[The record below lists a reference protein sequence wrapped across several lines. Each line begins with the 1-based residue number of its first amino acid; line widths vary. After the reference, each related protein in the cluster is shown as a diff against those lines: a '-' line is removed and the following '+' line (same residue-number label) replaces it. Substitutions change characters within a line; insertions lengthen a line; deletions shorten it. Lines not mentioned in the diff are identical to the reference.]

1 MSPTGKAVFVRDG
14 RQWSRVAVS
23 EVLYLEADDNST
35 TVHTT
40 SRTFIVP
47 RMLKEVLDTVAD
59 ERIQRIH
66 RCHAVN
72 LERVQAVS
80 DNGLHVGDKWL
91 PIGRSFRGEVLKMLR
106 MM

>member
-47 RMLKEVLDTVAD
+47 RILKDVLDTVAD
-59 ERIQRIH
+59 ARIQRIH

-72 LERVQAVS
+72 LERVLAIS

-91 PIGRSFRGEVLKMLR
+91 PIGRSFRGEVLKLLR
-106 MM
+106 MI

>member
-1 MSPTGKAVFVRDG
+1 MSSVGNAVFLRDG

-23 EVLYLEADDNST
+23 ELLYLQSDDNST
-35 TVHTT
+35 TVHTAL
-40 SRTFIVP
+40 RTFIVP
-47 RMLKEVLDTVAD
+47 HMLKEVLHTVAD

-80 DNGLHVGDKWL
+80 DNGSQLGHRWL
-91 PIGRSFRGEVLKMLR
+91 SIGRSFRPEVMERLR
-106 MM
+106 LL

>member
-1 MSPTGKAVFVRDG
+1 MAAAGKAVFVRDG

-23 EVLYLEADDNST
+23 ELLYLEADDNST
-35 TVHTT
+35 TVQTA

-47 RMLKEVLDTVAD
+47 RMLKDVLDAVAD
-59 ERIQRIH
+59 ERILRIH

-91 PIGRSFRGEVLKMLR
+91 PIGRSFRSEVLKLLR
-106 MM
+106 MI

>member
-1 MSPTGKAVFVRDG
+1 MTPADNAVFVRDG
-14 RQWSRVAVS
+14 RQWSRVSVS
-23 EVLYLEADDNST
+23 ELLFLEADDNST
-35 TVHTT
+35 TVHTAA
-40 SRTFIVP
+40 RTFIVP

-72 LERVQAVS
+72 LDRVLAVS
-80 DNGLHVGDKWL
+80 ENGLHVGDKWL

-106 MM
+106 MI

>member
-1 MSPTGKAVFVRDG
+1 MAAAGKAVFVREG

-35 TVHTT
+35 TVQTS

-47 RMLKEVLDTVAD
+47 RMLKDVLDTVAD
-59 ERIQRIH
+59 ERILRIH

-91 PIGRSFRGEVLKMLR
+91 PIGRSFRSEVLKLLR
-106 MM
+106 MI

>member
-1 MSPTGKAVFVRDG
+1 MIPAGKAVFVRDG

-23 EVLYLEADDNST
+23 ELLYLEADDNST
-35 TVHTT
+35 TVYTA

-72 LERVQAVS
+72 LDRVLAVS

-106 MM
+106 MI

>member
-1 MSPTGKAVFVRDG
+1 MSPAGKAVFVRDG

-35 TVHTT
+35 TVYTA
-40 SRTFIVP
+40 SRTFTVP

-72 LERVQAVS
+72 LDRVLAVS

-91 PIGRSFRGEVLKMLR
+91 PIGRSFRSEVLKLLR
-106 MM
+106 MI